1 MSSER
6 GGRSRIEF
14 RDAPLEGDLFNPL
27 FLLAKILEER
37 DLGVTFNR
45 NENHLIA
52 SNARNIE
59 PKIAFDT
66 TDEGEEVLTRLMNT
80 PEYRTIK
87 LVSTYHGAPET
98 LPELLECHWDEDTQG
113 RVYVTFLE
121 RKATGFELDAKTA
134 TQSETRALAQKEGI
148 ELATLA
154 AFYRRALE
162 NKRSIGTQ
170 EAKDLLSDLV
180 DRKLP
185 DTAQTR

>member
-1 MSSER
+1 MAPER

-14 RDAPLEGDLFNPL
+14 RDAPMEGDLFNPL
-27 FLLAKILEER
+27 VLLAEILEER

-45 NENHLIA
+45 NENHIMA
-52 SNARNIE
+52 SNVRNIE

-98 LPELLECHWDEDTQG
+98 LPELLECHWDENTQG

-121 RKATGFELDAKTA
+121 RKATGFELDAQTA
-134 TQSETRALAQKEGI
+134 TQSETRVLAQKDAI

-154 AFYRRALE
+154 AFYKRALE
-162 NKRSIGTQ
+162 NKRPIGTQ
-170 EAKDLLSDLV
+170 DAKALLLDLV

>member
-1 MSSER
+1 MDSER
-6 GGRSRIEF
+6 DGRSRIEF
-14 RDAPLEGDLFNPL
+14 RDAPMEGDLFNTL
-27 FLLAKILEER
+27 VLLAEILEEK
-37 DLGVTFNR
+37 DLGITFNR
-45 NENHLIA
+45 SANQLIA
-52 SNARNIE
+52 SNVRNIE

-87 LVSTYHGAPET
+87 LVSTYHDAPET
-98 LPELLECHWDEDTQG
+98 LPELLECHWDENTQG

-134 TQSETRALAQKEGI
+134 TQSETRALARKEAIG
-148 ELATLA
+148 LTTLA

-162 NKRSIGTQ
+162 NKRPIGAQ
-170 EAKDLLSDLV
+170 DAKALLLDLV

-185 DTAQTR
+185 KTTQPQ

>member
-14 RDAPLEGDLFNPL
+14 RDAQMEGDLFNPL
-27 FLLAKILEER
+27 VLLAEILEER
-37 DLGVTFNR
+37 NLGITFNR
-45 NENHLIA
+45 SANQLIA
-52 SNARNIE
+52 SNVRHIE
-59 PKIAFDT
+59 PKVSFVT
-66 TDEGEEVLTRLMNT
+66 TNEGEEVLTRLMDT

-87 LVSTYHGAPET
+87 LVSTYHSAPEI
-98 LPELLECHWDEDTQG
+98 LQELLECHWDEDTQG

-134 TQSETRALAQKEGI
+134 TQSETRALAQKEAI
-148 ELATLA
+148 ELATLT

-162 NKRSIGTQ
+162 NKRPIGTQ
-170 EAKDLLSDLV
+170 DAKALLLDLV

-185 DTAQTR
+185 KTAQPQ